1 MPRVSAADKLERTT
15 IERLQA
21 MIENPLTPLYVQ
33 HRCMA
38 TLATMVRHRDKRLAE
53 KRKASAA
60 RKAAEPMPYFSVL
73 PSNGRE
79 PPPDWKPAHVRPFVI
94 PAGVNKG

>member
-1 MPRVSAADKLERTT
+1 MPRVSAADKLERST

-38 TLATMVRHRDKRLAE
+38 TLATMVRHRDKRKAE

-60 RKAAEPMPYFSVL
+60 RKAAEPMPIYNVL
-73 PSNGRE
+73 PRNGRE
-79 PPPDWKPAHVRPFVI
+79 PPDDWNPAHARPFVI
-94 PAGVNKG
+94 PKGINKG